1 MPGVPIQRP
10 WGAAATYACWRAG
23 TGPAMTRYWESGAE
37 SAMLYS
43 IASAPGASG
52 RGGWQELDV
61 QRAAAGAA
69 LPDDGPGTGP
79 VEVDTRGDRSG
90 LGHFAPSQGLRL
102 ERGAGGPEH
111 AEGATGV

>member
-10 WGAAATYACWRAG
+10 GGGDAATSACWRAG
-23 TGPAMTRYWESGAE
+23 TGPGMTRYWESGAE

-43 IASAPGASG
+43 IVSAAGATG

-69 LPDDGPGTGP
+69 LPDDGPAPGP
-79 VEVDTRGDRSG
+79 VDIDT
-90 LGHFAPSQGLRL
+90 
-102 ERGAGGPEH
+102 
-111 AEGATGV
+111 